1 MSGHWV
7 GSRYYASAQRAS
19 DQRAPAQHAL
29 SGAIVGLALLAF
41 PCAPN
46 HAESRVPELT
56 GRALSSTPDTRHGEV
71 LYQKF
76 CAGCHRKNAR
86 GADESAVP
94 ALAGQHPS
102 YLIKQM
108 AAFVEFEREDSG
120 LHRVLA
126 QAELSRPQSLSDL
139 GAYLGSLPVNQES
152 KIAHGS
158 SDAKSIAEGERLYAD
173 NCSVCHLPTAQGDA
187 EHFLPSLRGQN
198 YSYLLMQLRR
208 LAHGHRFDT
217 PDKLLAVFDAMTS
230 AEMEAVANYLSRLP
244 PVPTRTAAG

>member
-1 MSGHWV
+1 MSGRWV
-7 GSRYYASAQRAS
+7 GSRYCAS
-19 DQRAPAQHAL
+19 DQGASDHGAPVQHVL
-29 SGAIVGLALLAF
+29 SGAIVGLALLAL

-56 GRALSSTPDTRHGEV
+56 GRALSSTPDARHGEV

-76 CAGCHRKNAR
+76 CAGCHRKNGR
-86 GADESAVP
+86 GSDESAVP

-108 AAFVEFEREDSG
+108 AAFIEFEREDSG

-139 GAYLGSLPVNQES
+139 GAYLGSLPVNRES
-152 KIAHGS
+152 NIAHGS
-158 SDAKSIAEGERLYAD
+158 SDAKAIAEGERLYAD
-173 NCSVCHLPTAQGDA
+173 NCSVCHLPTAEGDA
-187 EHFLPSLRGQN
+187 EHFLPKLRGQN
-198 YSYLLMQLRR
+198 YSYVLMQLRR

-217 PDKLLAVFDAMTS
+217 SDALLAVFDAMTS

-244 PVPTRTAAG
+244 PAPTHTAAR

>member
-56 GRALSSTPDTRHGEV
+56 GRALSSTPDVRHGEL

-76 CAGCHRKNAR
+76 CAACHRKNGR
-86 GADESAVP
+86 GSDESAVP

-108 AAFVEFEREDSG
+108 AAFIEFEREDSG

-139 GAYLGSLPVNQES
+139 GAYLGSLPVNRES
-152 KIAHGS
+152 NIAHGS
-158 SDAKSIAEGERLYAD
+158 SDAKAIAEGERLYAD
-173 NCSVCHLPTAQGDA
+173 NCSVCHLPTAEGDA
-187 EHFLPSLRGQN
+187 EHFLPKLRGQN
-198 YSYLLMQLRR
+198 YSYVLMQLRR

-217 PDKLLAVFDAMTS
+217 SDALLAVFDAMTS

-244 PVPTRTAAG
+244 PAPTHTAAR

>member
-1 MSGHWV
+1 MSGPWI
-7 GSRYYASAQRAS
+7 GSCHLLSARRGPARYT
-19 DQRAPAQHAL
+19 L
-29 SGAIVGLALLAF
+29 SGVIIGLALLAL
-41 PCAPN
+41 PCARG

-56 GRALSSTPDTRHGEV
+56 GRALSSTPDARHGEV
-71 LYQKF
+71 LYQKS

-86 GADESAVP
+86 GSDESAVP

-108 AAFVEFEREDSG
+108 AAFIEFEREDSG

-126 QAELSRPQSLSDL
+126 QAELSRPQSLADL
-139 GAYLGSLPVNQES
+139 GAYIGALPLDQDAR
-152 KIAHGS
+152 IAHGS
-158 SDAKSIAEGERLYAD
+158 SDAKAIVEGERLYGE
-173 NCSVCHLPTAQGDA
+173 NCSVCHFPTAAGDA
-187 EHFLPSLRGQN
+187 EHFMPSLRGQN

-230 AEMEAVANYLSRLP
+230 ADMEAVANYLSRLP
-244 PVPTRTAAG
+244 PRPSRTAAR